1 MPKIEIDFSVAQS
14 NDAHSLIAFLNH
26 VGKQTDYMTL
36 DETGTKMSLS
46 EMTTFIQESQ
56 NAQNKLCILAKA
68 NQGIIGILNIS
79 NDSHERVAHIGE
91 LFIVIDKDYQGYGL
105 GQLLME
111 EAMDWAKN
119 YSQLRRL
126 ELTVQKRNLVAIH
139 LYQKFGFIIEG
150 TKQRGAKTKNGEFL
164 DVYLMGKLID

>member
-1 MPKIEIDFSVAQS
+1 MPAVEIDFSVAEIT
-14 NDAHSLIAFLNH
+14 DGPSLIAFLNS

-36 DETGTKMSLS
+36 DETGIKMSLS
-46 EMTTFIQESQ
+46 EMTTFIEESQ
-56 NAQNKLCILAKA
+56 AAQNRLYLLAKA
-68 NQGIIGILNIS
+68 NQDVVGLLNIS
-79 NDSHERVAHIGE
+79 NDSHDRVAHIGE
-91 LFIVIDKDYQGYGL
+91 LFIVVDKDYQGYGL
-105 GQLLME
+105 GQLLMA

-119 YSQLRRL
+119 DSQLRRL

-139 LYQKFGFIIEG
+139 LYQKYGFIIEG